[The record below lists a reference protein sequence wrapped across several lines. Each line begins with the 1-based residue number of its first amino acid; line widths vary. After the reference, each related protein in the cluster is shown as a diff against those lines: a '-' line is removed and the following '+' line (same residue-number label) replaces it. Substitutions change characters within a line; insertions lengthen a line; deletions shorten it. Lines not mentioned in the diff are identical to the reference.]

1 MSNKEA
7 YRKFCKENSD
17 IPIFSL
23 DWWLDAVS
31 CNDDW
36 DASMVEKNGVIVGT
50 MPYVI
55 RKRYGMTFFGM
66 PPLTQTL
73 GPWIRPTTGK
83 YVDQESD
90 QIKIMKELI
99 QQIPQHSYFHQNFHH
114 SITNYLPFY
123 WEGFQQT
130 TRYTYVIENLK
141 DLKSIWEGMRS
152 SITGDINKAQR
163 RFKLEVKSNLA
174 IDDFLRINELTF
186 TRQRKSLP
194 YSRDI
199 VLRIDEACQK
209 HNCRKIF
216 FACDSEARIH
226 SAAYLIWTSNTAY
239 YLMGGSDPELRN
251 SGANSLCLWE
261 AIRFASTVAKSFD
274 FEGSMV
280 EPVEHFFR
288 AFGARRMP
296 YFQVTKTNS
305 PLLRFAQYF
314 HLI

>member
-1 MSNKEA
+1 MSNKEE

-36 DASMVEKNGVIVGT
+36 DASIVEKNGVIIGT

-55 RKRYGMTFFGM
+55 RKKYGMTFLVM

-73 GPWIRPTTGK
+73 GPWIRPSSGK

-90 QIKIMKELI
+90 QIKIMKELME
-99 QQIPQHSYFHQNFHH
+99 QIPQHSYFHQNFHY
-114 SITNYLPFY
+114 SITNHLPFY

-130 TRYTYVIENLK
+130 TNYTYVIENLK
-141 DLKSIWEGMRS
+141 DLKSIWNGMRPN
-152 SITGDINKAQR
+152 ITGDINKAQR
-163 RFKLEVKSNLA
+163 RFNLELKSDLT
-174 IDDFLRINELTF
+174 IGDFLKISELTF
-186 TRQRKSLP
+186 RRQGKSLP
-194 YSRDI
+194 YSCD
-199 VLRIDEACQK
+199 VVHRIDDACQK

-216 FACDSEARIH
+216 FAYDSQARIH
-226 SAAYLIWTSNTAY
+226 SAAYIIWTSNTAY

-261 AIRFASTVAKSFD
+261 AIKFASTVANSFD
-274 FEGSMV
+274 FEGSML
-280 EPVEHFFR
+280 EPVERFFR

-305 PLLRFAQYF
+305 APLRFAQHF
-314 HLI
+314 RLI